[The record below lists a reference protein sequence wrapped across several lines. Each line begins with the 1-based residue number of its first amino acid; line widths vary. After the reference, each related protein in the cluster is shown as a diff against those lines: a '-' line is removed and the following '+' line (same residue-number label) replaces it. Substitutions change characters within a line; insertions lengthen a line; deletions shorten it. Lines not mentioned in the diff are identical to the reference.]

1 MRIDS
6 LGRTIAGPSAAR
18 SAVRGAGA
26 FTLAEAS
33 ETETTRQAAPVRQAH
48 SLDSLLALQAFQE
61 DEPRERRRRALA
73 RGRGLLDVLDGLK
86 LALMEG
92 RDDPAALRAL
102 AAQLGAARAD
112 TGEAGLDETLA
123 AIDLRAQV
131 ELAKRGA

>member
-18 SAVRGAGA
+18 SAMRGAGA
-26 FTLAEAS
+26 FTLAESS

-48 SLDSLLALQAFQE
+48 SLGSLLALQAFQE
-61 DEPRERRRRALA
+61 DEPRERRRRALS

-86 LALMEG
+86 LALIEG

-102 AAQLGAARAD
+102 AAQLGATRAD
-112 TGEAGLDETLA
+112 TGEAGLDEALA